1 MIVTGQRI
9 DKRKDAEHSACYIAN
24 VANTGYA
31 IGDKLIKVL
40 YHDTV
45 TSSVT
50 FVWYND
56 TTNTVLTV
64 APVMGN
70 LRSCEDKLDV
80 EVTEQIHTDTI
91 TGEITPLIQHIVY
104 NGQGVEVSRFYTDM
118 NSSAVYAVTGIVAD
132 EPIRVSTGT
141 ERTSA
146 DTTAPVALNVP
157 AFTAGAFID
166 VRLGN
171 DLKFTSTNG
180 ITPATGNG
188 GDGHF
193 AWERQYIVLHS
204 AAEVQNFQFIAYDN
218 TANAEIFVTYYNT
231 SIETGI

>member
-1 MIVTGQRI
+1 MLVTGQRV

-40 YHDTV
+40 YHDTL

-56 TTNTVLTV
+56 TTNLVLVT
-64 APVMGN
+64 APVMAN

-80 EVTEQIHTDTI
+80 EVTEQIHTDLT

-118 NSSAVYAVTGIVAD
+118 NSSAVFTVTGTVAD

-141 ERTSA
+141 ERLAA
-146 DTTAPVALNVP
+146 DDATAVALTVP

-171 DLKFTSTNG
+171 DLKFSTTSG
-180 ITPATGNG
+180 VTPSSNNG

-193 AWERQYIVLHS
+193 AGERQYIVLHS
-204 AAEVQNFQFIAYDN
+204 AAEVQNFQFVAYDN
-218 TANAEIFVTYYNT
+218 TANAEIFVTYFNT

>member
-1 MIVTGQRI
+1 MLVTGQRI

-40 YHDTV
+40 YHDTI

-50 FVWYND
+50 FVRYND

-80 EVTEQIHTDTI
+80 EVTEQIHTDTT

-104 NGQGVEVSRFYTDM
+104 NGQGVEVSRFYTDI
-118 NSSAVYAVTGIVAD
+118 NSAAVFTVTGTVAN
-132 EPIRVSTGT
+132 EAIRVSTGT
-141 ERTSA
+141 ERLGA
-146 DTTAPVALNVP
+146 DDTTPIALTMP
-157 AFTAGAFID
+157 AFTAGAFVD

-171 DLKFTSTNG
+171 DLKFTTTAGVNPSS
-180 ITPATGNG
+180 GNG
-188 GDGHF
+188 WDGHF

-204 AAEVQNFQFIAYDN
+204 TNEVNNFQFVAYDN
-218 TANAEIFVTYYNT
+218 TANAEIFVTYFNT